1 MSENKKVGFF
11 FGAGAEI
18 GYGLPSGGKF
28 ALEIFKGSKEEDREN
43 FRDQLAK
50 VDLQS
55 QIATQW
61 LPENFQSKRLN
72 IFGKGNFEEIITS
85 SLEHRRFDT
94 LKYLDNFDD
103 NISKILLSWDI
114 DESKLHDIYSK
125 VMGVSIGDQ
134 LYSREILLNKKLA
147 ERVALFESQYFS
159 AFLKLLEAYP
169 DTNIKRIVTAFLELL
184 IGALGQNLV
193 SQLND
198 ELFEK
203 APNTVNVFDDLS
215 GIFHLNYASIG
226 QTGMEI
232 VIEESR
238 IPVNEETDLS
248 IIFRELGKTILE
260 QIYSQTLDYQSLI
273 DSHFRYLYNPK
284 SQWAKFTKISVFLY
298 TVRRYILEYTKI
310 DSGKIQNGPGF
321 YHDLIDLKNRFQ
333 ITSIGTTNYNNFISE
348 VFNEND
354 IEDIN
359 VFHLNGNVL
368 DYYDPYKNRI
378 INRDEEVDE
387 SKQILVPFIFTQ
399 SGVKPL
405 TSITMSQR
413 YVELYERFRESDYIC
428 ILGYNFNG
436 DDGHI
441 NGMFRSLIEDENKEI
456 HIFHYTEENIS
467 LPNLH
472 SMYKKKLR
480 IDSIQKLK
488 IHLVDSNREIDG
500 EIWYKVLGDE

>member
-1 MSENKKVGFF
+1 MSMQKKVGFF

-28 ALEIFKGSKEEDREN
+28 ALEIFKGSKEEDREK
-43 FRDQLAK
+43 FRSQLSK
-50 VDLQS
+50 IDLQS

-61 LPENFQSKRLN
+61 LPANFQSKRIN
-72 IFGKGNFEEIITS
+72 VFGKGNFEEIISS
-85 SLEHRRFDT
+85 SLEHRRADT
-94 LKYLDNFDD
+94 LSYLEKFDD
-103 NISKILLSWDI
+103 NVSKILTSWDI
-114 DESKLHDIYSK
+114 SEQQLHDSYAAF
-125 VMGVSIGDQ
+125 MGEAIGDK
-134 LYSREILLNKKLA
+134 LYSQEILLNKKLA
-147 ERVALFESQYFS
+147 EQVNLFDSQYFS
-159 AFLKLLEAYP
+159 AFLKVLEKTP
-169 DTNIKRIVTAFLELL
+169 DNMMKRIVTAFLELL

-203 APNTVNVFDDLS
+203 APNSVNVFDDLS

-238 IPVNEETDLS
+238 EAVNADSEILL
-248 IIFRELGKTILE
+248 IFRELGKTILE

-298 TVRRYILEYTKI
+298 TVQRYILEYTKI
-310 DSGKIQNGPGF
+310 DTEKIQNGPGF
-321 YHDLIDLKNRFQ
+321 YHDLLELKQRVT
-333 ITSIGTTNYNNFISE
+333 ITSIGTTNYNNFIAD
-348 VFNEND
+348 VFDRND
-354 IEDIN
+354 TEA
-359 VFHLNGNVL
+359 VSVHHLNGNIL

-378 INRDEEVDE
+378 VSKEDVDD

-405 TSITMSQR
+405 TSVTMSQR
-413 YVELYERFRESDYIC
+413 YVELYEQYKASDCIC
-428 ILGYNFNG
+428 IIGYNFNG

-441 NGMFRSLIEDENKEI
+441 NGMFRSLIEEDNKEV
-456 HIFHYTEENIS
+456 HIFHYAEENIS
-467 LPNLH
+467 LTTLQR
-472 SMYKKKLR
+472 MYKDKLR
-480 IDSIQKLK
+480 IDSVYNLK
-488 IHLVDSNREIDG
+488 IHLINSKREVNED
-500 EIWYKVLGDE
+500 IWHSVLYAE

>member
-1 MSENKKVGFF
+1 MSTKKKVGFF

-28 ALEIFKGSKEEDREN
+28 ALEIFKGSKEEDREK

-50 VDLQS
+50 INLQS

-61 LPENFQSKRLN
+61 LPANFQSKRLN
-72 IFGKGNFEEIITS
+72 IFGKGNFEEIISS
-85 SLEHRRFDT
+85 SLEHRRAST
-94 LKYLDNFDD
+94 LKYLENFDE
-103 NISKILLSWDI
+103 NISSILLNWDI
-114 DESKLHDIYSK
+114 SEQKLHDNYAGF
-125 VMGVSIGDQ
+125 MGEAIGDK
-134 LYSREILLNKKLA
+134 LYSQEILLNKKLA
-147 ERVALFESQYFS
+147 EQVTLFDSQYFS
-159 AFLKLLEAYP
+159 AFLKLLEANP
-169 DTNIKRIVTAFLELL
+169 DTNIKRIITAFLELL

-238 IPVNEETDLS
+238 IPVNDESDVFT
-248 IIFRELGKTILE
+248 IFTELGKTILE

-284 SQWAKFTKISVFLY
+284 SQWAKFTKIAVFLY
-298 TVRRYILEYTKI
+298 TVQRYILAHTKI
-310 DSGKIQNGPGF
+310 DSEKIQNGPGF
-321 YHDLIDLKNRFQ
+321 YHDLNDLKETFE
-333 ITSIGTTNYNNFISE
+333 ITSIGTTNYNNFIAEVYKGTESE
-348 VFNEND
+348 KS
-354 IEDIN
+354 N
-359 VFHLNGNVL
+359 VYHLNGNVL

-378 INRDEEVDE
+378 VGREGEVDN

-413 YVELYERFRESDYIC
+413 YVELYEQFKKSDYIC
-428 ILGYNFNG
+428 IIGYNFNG

-441 NGMFRSLIEDENKEI
+441 NGMFRNLIEEDQKEV
-456 HIFHYTEENIS
+456 HIFHYAEENIT
-467 LPNLH
+467 LTKLQRL
-472 SMYKKKLR
+472 YKEKLR
-480 IDSIQKLK
+480 IDSIYNLK
-488 IHLVDSNREIDG
+488 IHLINSNREVDG
-500 EIWYKVLGDE
+500 RIWYSSLY